1 MAQYGVLGELEL
13 PLALGL
19 LRLGTEG
26 RPSEAEAIRV
36 IHRALDLGIR
46 VLDTA
51 DSYCL
56 DARDMH
62 YGEALVRAS
71 LSSWDGPR
79 ESVHVITKVGMAR
92 PNGRWMPSARPEQLR
107 RAVEGSLS
115 ALGLEQLPLL
125 LLHGNDP
132 GCPFEDQLAAL
143 AELQRVGKVRD
154 LGLCNVD
161 VAEIRQA
168 QRHFAV
174 AAIQN
179 ELSVINRK
187 SAAEGT
193 LQLAREL
200 GIPFLAHR
208 PLGGHAKVDTL
219 EKNRAMKPIA
229 DRYQVSKTHAALASL
244 LDCGPPVIAL
254 FGARRV
260 ENVEANVAAVAL
272 RLDARDRAALAEKI
286 SFSISP
292 EAEPDLLELPAV
304 PARQPKADKDPPL
317 PLGQSE
323 VVIVSG
329 IQGAGKSTVV
339 QAYVGAGYLRLN
351 RDLAGGSLDDLI
363 APLSTHLAGADP
375 RVVLDNTY
383 ATRVS
388 RRAVLRAAHRAGVP
402 VRCVHLDTPSHEAL
416 INIAHRILQRY
427 GRLLG
432 PDELKELSKTDPNLP
447 PPGALARYSAS
458 FEPPG
463 LDEGFAHVERVA
475 FVRRAEATESVAPAR
490 HKALLLDVDGTLRQT
505 KSGEIYPRDP
515 DDVEILPG
523 RRERLQLWLDAG
535 WLLFFVSNQSGVA
548 SGKVSD
554 AVVQAG
560 FDRTRELLAL
570 PITDVAY
577 CPHPAFPAGC
587 FCRKPMP
594 GMAVALAQ
602 SHGLDLATSVMVG
615 DRDTDA
621 DFARGIGARYLDAEI
636 FFGSDAGLPPD
647 L

>member
-1 MAQYGVLGELEL
+1 MAQYGILGELEL

-26 RPSEAEAIRV
+26 RPSEAEAIAV
-36 IHRALDLGIR
+36 IHRALDLGVR

-62 YGEALVRAS
+62 YGEALVRSSLAS
-71 LSSWDGPR
+71 WSGPR
-79 ESVHVITKVGMAR
+79 DEVRVITKIGMAR
-92 PNGRWMPSARPEQLR
+92 PNGRWMPSARPEHLR
-107 RAVEGSLS
+107 RAVDGSLA

-132 GCPFEDQLAAL
+132 GCPFEDQLGAL
-143 AELQRVGKVRD
+143 AELQRIGKVRD

-168 QRHFAV
+168 QRHFVV

-229 DRYQVSKTHAALASL
+229 ERYQVSKTHAAIASV
-244 LDCGPPVIAL
+244 LDVGPPLIAL

-260 ENVEANVAAVAL
+260 ESVEASVAAVSL
-272 RLDARDRAALAEKI
+272 RLDARDRAALAGKI
-286 SFSISP
+286 SFASSP
-292 EAEPDLLELPAV
+292 EAEAELVELPAV
-304 PARQPKADKDPPL
+304 PARQPMADQDAPL
-317 PLGQSE
+317 ALGGAE

-339 QAYVGAGYLRLN
+339 QRYVDAGYLRLN
-351 RDLAGGSLDDLI
+351 RDLAGGALEDLI
-363 APLSTHLAGADP
+363 APLSAHLAGADP

-402 VRCVHLDTPSHEAL
+402 VRCVHLDTPSFDAL
-416 INIAHRILQRY
+416 INIAQRILHRY

-432 PDELKELSKTDPNLP
+432 PDELKELGKTDPNLP

-458 FEPPG
+458 FEPPQ
-463 LDEGFAHVERVA
+463 LDEGFAHIETVA
-475 FVRRAEATESVAPAR
+475 FVRRAEPAQDGQPA
-490 HKALLLDVDGTLRQT
+490 HQKALLLDVDGTLRQT

-523 RRERLQLWLDAG
+523 RRERLLQWLQAG
-535 WLLFFVSNQSGVA
+535 WQLFFVSNQSGVA
-548 SGKVSD
+548 SGKVSE
-554 AVVQAG
+554 AAVQAG
-560 FDRTRELLAL
+560 FARTRELLDL
-570 PITDVAY
+570 PITDIAY

-594 GMAVALAQ
+594 GLAVLLAQ
-602 SHGLDLATSVMVG
+602 KHGLDLSASVMVG

-621 DFARGIGARYLDAEI
+621 DFARGIGARYLDAEV
-636 FFGSDAGLPPD
+636 FFGSDAGLPPS
-647 L
+647 

>member
-1 MAQYGVLGELEL
+1 MAHYGVLGELEL

-26 RPSEAEAIRV
+26 RPSEAEAIAV
-36 IHRALDLGIR
+36 IHGALDLGIR

-51 DSYCL
+51 DSYGL

-62 YGEALVRAS
+62 YGEALVRSSLAS
-71 LSSWDGPR
+71 WNGPR
-79 ESVHVITKVGMAR
+79 ESVRVVTKIGMAR

-107 RAVEGSLS
+107 RAVDGSLA

-143 AELQRVGKVRD
+143 AELQRTGKVRD

-161 VAEIRQA
+161 VPEIRQA

-187 SAAEGT
+187 AAAEGT

-229 DRYQVSKTHAALASL
+229 DRYQVSKTHAAIASV
-244 LDCGPPVIAL
+244 LDCGAPVIAL

-260 ENVEANVAAVAL
+260 ESVRSTVAAASL

-286 SFSISP
+286 SFSTSP
-292 EAEPDLLELPAV
+292 DYQHELADVPVV
-304 PARQPKADKDPPL
+304 PANRPMADQDPPVAQ
-317 PLGQSE
+317 GSGE
-323 VVIVSG
+323 VVMVSG

-339 QAYVGAGYLRLN
+339 ERYVAAGYLRLN
-351 RDLAGGSLDDLI
+351 RDLAGGSLEDLI
-363 APLSTHLAGADP
+363 APLSAHLAGPDP

-383 ATRVS
+383 GTRVS

-416 INIAHRILQRY
+416 INISLRILGRY

-432 PDELKELSKTDPNLP
+432 PEELKELSKTDPNLP
-447 PPGALARYSAS
+447 PPGALARYNAS
-458 FEPPG
+458 VEPPE
-463 LDEGFAHVERVA
+463 LDEGFAHIERVA
-475 FVRRAEATESVAPAR
+475 FVRRATEATATSAGQGR
-490 HKALLLDVDGTLRQT
+490 KALLLDVDGTLRQT

-523 RRERLQLWLDAG
+523 RRERLLQWLEAG

-548 SGKVSD
+548 SGKVSE
-554 AVVQAG
+554 AAVQAG
-560 FDRTRELLAL
+560 FARTQELLDL
-570 PITDVAY
+570 PIVDVAY

-602 SHGLDLATSVMVG
+602 KHGLDLSASVMVG

-621 DFARGIGARYLDAEI
+621 DFARGIGARYFDAEV
-636 FFGSDAGLPPD
+636 FFASDAGLPPS
-647 L
+647 

>member
-1 MAQYGVLGELEL
+1 MAHYGVLGELEL

-36 IHRALDLGIR
+36 IHEALDLGIR

-71 LSSWDGPR
+71 LSRWSGAR
-79 ESVHVITKVGMAR
+79 ESVRVVTKIGMAR
-92 PNGRWMPSARPEQLR
+92 PNGRWMPSARPEHLR
-107 RAVEGSLS
+107 RAVDGSLA

-132 GCPFEDQLAAL
+132 GCPFEDQLGAL
-143 AELQRVGKVRD
+143 AELQRSGKVRD

-168 QRHFAV
+168 QRHFVV

-187 SAAEGT
+187 SATEGT
-193 LQLAREL
+193 LQLACEL

-229 DRYQVSKTHAALASL
+229 ERYNVGKTHAAIASL

-254 FGARRV
+254 FGARRIESV
-260 ENVEANVAAVAL
+260 QATIAAAAL

-286 SFSISP
+286 SFSTAP
-292 EAEPDLLELPAV
+292 EHAHELTEV
-304 PARQPKADKDPPL
+304 PSVSSNRAMNDQNPPVA
-317 PLGQSE
+317 LGERE

-339 QAYVGAGYLRLN
+339 ERYVDAGYLRLN

-363 APLSTHLAGADP
+363 APLSAHLAGNDP
-375 RVVLDNTY
+375 RAVLDNTY
-383 ATRVS
+383 GTWVS

-416 INIAHRILQRY
+416 INISLRILGRY

-447 PPGALARYSAS
+447 PPAALARYNASA
-458 FEPPG
+458 EPPQ
-463 LDEGFAHVERVA
+463 LDEGFAHIERVA
-475 FVRRAEATESVAPAR
+475 FVRRASAATDATAAG

-515 DDVEILPG
+515 EDVEILPG
-523 RRERLQLWLDAG
+523 RRKRLVQWLDAG
-535 WLLFFVSNQSGVA
+535 WQLFFVSNQSGVA
-548 SGKVSD
+548 SGKVSE
-554 AVVQAG
+554 AAVQAG
-560 FDRTRELLAL
+560 FERTRELLDL
-570 PITDVAY
+570 PIVDVAY

-602 SHGLDLATSVMVG
+602 KHALDLSKSVMVG

-621 DFARGIGARYLDAEI
+621 DFAKAIGARYFDAEV
-636 FFGSDAGLPPD
+636 FFASDAGLPPS
-647 L
+647 